1 MNRKTAQYQLT
12 KRFIS
17 IFLGV
22 LFVMNLFFFMAAST
36 FVYEFLENK
45 ATGVMSSLK
54 KESGQ
59 QIDWEYS
66 VDKFISEKDDDALI
80 VQTRVGE
87 TFYSKDSQKI
97 FKKLYH
103 GKSIPFLKPIIFSE
117 EGIYF
122 VKNQEFENF
131 NVQLAIS
138 AETAIELAFG
148 MLVIGLVLN
157 ALAVILG
164 GFLIY
169 WSVQKWSMKLSQ
181 MATEINQIN
190 SLGEEFLTVPND
202 PIEMTEVATSF
213 NQLLIEQR
221 EAMEREK
228 QFITN
233 ASHDLRTPVAAIRGH
248 VQLIRRRGEAHP
260 EIIPE
265 SVEFIDKE
273 SKRLE
278 KLSNQLLILEKQEMN
293 APKETIN
300 LSSILLHEVEKLA
313 VLYEREI
320 INNIE
325 SEIMF
330 ESYSGDM
337 EQLFQNII
345 ENGIKYSPKESVI
358 HVSLKEKQRQIIF
371 SVTDEGIGISE
382 DNKKQVFDRF
392 YRVDNARTSHIEGSG
407 IGLSIVKK
415 IVQRYKGEII
425 IEDNHPK
432 GTVFE
437 FYLPK
442 MK

>member
-1 MNRKTAQYQLT
+1 MNKKTAQYQLT
-12 KRFIS
+12 KQFIS

-22 LFVMNLFFFMAAST
+22 LFVMNLFFLMAAST

-45 ATGVMSSLK
+45 ATGVISSLK
-54 KESGQ
+54 KEAGQ
-59 QIDWEYS
+59 KTDWEYS
-66 VDKFISEKDDDALI
+66 VDKFISEKEDDALI
-80 VQTRVGE
+80 VQTAGGE

-103 GKSIPFLKPIIFSE
+103 GKAIPFLKPIIFSE
-117 EGIYF
+117 EGVYF
-122 VKNQEFENF
+122 VKNQEFEDF

-148 MLVIGLVLN
+148 MLIIGLVLN
-157 ALAVILG
+157 LFAVILG

-169 WSVQKWSMKLSQ
+169 WSVQKWSLKLSQ
-181 MATEINQIN
+181 MATEINEIN
-190 SLGEEFLTVPND
+190 SLGKKILTVPND

-213 NQLLIEQR
+213 NQLLVEQR

-228 QFITN
+228 QFVTN

-248 VQLIRRRGEAHP
+248 VQLIKRRGEAHP

-278 KLSNQLLILEKQEMN
+278 KLSNQLLILEKQEVN
-293 APKETIN
+293 TPKETIK
-300 LSSILLHEVEKLA
+300 LSSVLLHEVEKLTT
-313 VLYEREI
+313 LYEREI

-325 SEIMF
+325 PEIRIQA
-330 ESYSGDM
+330 YSGDM

-345 ENGIKYSPKESVI
+345 ENGIKYSPKESTI
-358 HVSLKEKQRQIIF
+358 HVSLKEKQGQIIF
-371 SVTDEGIGISE
+371 SVADEGMGISE
-382 DNKKQVFDRF
+382 ENKKRIFDRF
-392 YRVDNARTSHIEGSG
+392 YRVDNARTSDIEGSG

-415 IVQRYKGEII
+415 IIQRYEGRII
-425 IEDNHPK
+425 IEDNYPK
-432 GTVFE
+432 GTNFE

>member
-1 MNRKTAQYQLT
+1 MNKKTAQYQLT
-12 KRFIS
+12 KQFIS

-22 LFVMNLFFFMAAST
+22 LFVMNLFFLMAAST

-45 ATGVMSSLK
+45 ATGVISSLK

-59 QIDWEYS
+59 KTDWEYS
-66 VDKFISEKDDDALI
+66 VDKFISEKEDDALI
-80 VQTRVGE
+80 VQTAGGE

-103 GKSIPFLKPIIFSE
+103 GKAIPFLKPIIFSE
-117 EGIYF
+117 EGVYF
-122 VKNQEFENF
+122 VKNQEFEDF

-148 MLVIGLVLN
+148 MLIIGLVLN
-157 ALAVILG
+157 LFAVILG

-169 WSVQKWSMKLSQ
+169 WSVQKWSLKLSQ
-181 MATEINQIN
+181 MATEINEIN
-190 SLGEEFLTVPND
+190 SLGKKILTVPND

-213 NQLLIEQR
+213 NQLLVEQR

-228 QFITN
+228 QFVTN

-248 VQLIRRRGEAHP
+248 VQLIKRRGEAHP

-278 KLSNQLLILEKQEMN
+278 KLSNQLLILEKQEVN
-293 APKETIN
+293 TPKETIK
-300 LSSILLHEVEKLA
+300 LSSVLLHEVEKLTT
-313 VLYEREI
+313 LYEREI

-325 SEIMF
+325 PEIRIQA
-330 ESYSGDM
+330 YSGDM

-345 ENGIKYSPKESVI
+345 ENGIKYSPKESTI
-358 HVSLKEKQRQIIF
+358 HVSLKEKQGQIIF
-371 SVTDEGIGISE
+371 SVADEGMGISE
-382 DNKKQVFDRF
+382 ENKKRIFDRF
-392 YRVDNARTSHIEGSG
+392 YRVDNARTSNIEGSG

-415 IVQRYKGEII
+415 IIQRYEGRII
-425 IEDNHPK
+425 IEDNYPK
-432 GTVFE
+432 GTNFE

>member
-1 MNRKTAQYQLT
+1 MNKKTAQYQLT

-22 LFVMNLFFFMAAST
+22 LFVMNLFFLMAAST

-45 ATGVMSSLK
+45 ATGVISSLK
-54 KESGQ
+54 KEAGQ
-59 QIDWEYS
+59 KTDWEYS
-66 VDKFISEKDDDALI
+66 VDKFISEKEEDALI
-80 VQTRVGE
+80 VQTAGGE

-117 EGIYF
+117 EGVYF

-148 MLVIGLVLN
+148 MLIIGLVLN
-157 ALAVILG
+157 LFAVILG

-169 WSVQKWSMKLSQ
+169 WSVQKWSLKLSQ
-181 MATEINQIN
+181 MATEINEIN
-190 SLGEEFLTVPND
+190 SLGKKILTVPND

-213 NQLLIEQR
+213 NQLLVEQR

-228 QFITN
+228 QFVTN

-248 VQLIRRRGEAHP
+248 VQLIKRRGEAHP

-278 KLSNQLLILEKQEMN
+278 KLSNQLLILEKQEVN
-293 APKETIN
+293 TPKETIK
-300 LSSILLHEVEKLA
+300 LSSVLLHEVEKLTT
-313 VLYEREI
+313 LYEREI

-325 SEIMF
+325 PEIMIQA
-330 ESYSGDM
+330 YSGDM

-345 ENGIKYSPKESVI
+345 ENGIKYSPKESTI
-358 HVSLKEKQRQIIF
+358 HVSLKEKQGQIIF
-371 SVTDEGIGISE
+371 SVADEGMGISE
-382 DNKKQVFDRF
+382 ENKKRIFDRF
-392 YRVDNARTSHIEGSG
+392 YRVDNARTSDIEGSG

-415 IVQRYKGEII
+415 IIQRYEGRVI
-425 IEDNHPK
+425 IEDNYPK
-432 GTVFE
+432 GTNFE

>member
-1 MNRKTAQYQLT
+1 MNKKTAQYQLT

-17 IFLGV
+17 IFLVV
-22 LFVMNLFFFMAAST
+22 LFVMNLFFLMAAST

-45 ATGVMSSLK
+45 ATGVISSLK

-59 QIDWEYS
+59 KTDWEYS
-66 VDKFISEKDDDALI
+66 VDKFISEKEDDALI
-80 VQTRVGE
+80 VQTAGGE

-103 GKSIPFLKPIIFSE
+103 GKAIPFLKPIIFSE
-117 EGIYF
+117 EGVYF
-122 VKNQEFENF
+122 VKNQEFEDF

-148 MLVIGLVLN
+148 MLIIGLVLN
-157 ALAVILG
+157 LFAVILG

-169 WSVQKWSMKLSQ
+169 WSVQKWSLKLSQ
-181 MATEINQIN
+181 MATEINEIN
-190 SLGEEFLTVPND
+190 SLGKKILTVPND

-213 NQLLIEQR
+213 NQLLVEQR

-228 QFITN
+228 QFVTN

-248 VQLIRRRGEAHP
+248 VQLIKRRGEAHP

-278 KLSNQLLILEKQEMN
+278 KLSNQLLILEKQEVN
-293 APKETIN
+293 TPKETIK
-300 LSSILLHEVEKLA
+300 LSSVLLHEVEKLTT
-313 VLYEREI
+313 LYEREI

-325 SEIMF
+325 PEIRIQA
-330 ESYSGDM
+330 YSGDM

-345 ENGIKYSPKESVI
+345 ENGIKYSPKESTI
-358 HVSLKEKQRQIIF
+358 HVSLKEKQGQIIF
-371 SVTDEGIGISE
+371 SVADEGMGISE
-382 DNKKQVFDRF
+382 ENKKRIFDRF
-392 YRVDNARTSHIEGSG
+392 YRVDNARTSDIEGSG

-415 IVQRYKGEII
+415 IIQRYEGRII
-425 IEDNHPK
+425 IEDNYPK
-432 GTVFE
+432 GTNFE

>member
-1 MNRKTAQYQLT
+1 MNKKTAQYQLT
-12 KRFIS
+12 KQFIS

-22 LFVMNLFFFMAAST
+22 LFVMNLFFLMAAST

-45 ATGVMSSLK
+45 ATGVISSLK
-54 KESGQ
+54 KEAGQ
-59 QIDWEYS
+59 KTDWEYS
-66 VDKFISEKDDDALI
+66 VDKFISEKEEDALI
-80 VQTRVGE
+80 VQTAGGE

-117 EGIYF
+117 EGVYF
-122 VKNQEFENF
+122 VKNQEFEDF

-148 MLVIGLVLN
+148 MLIIGLVLN
-157 ALAVILG
+157 LFAVILG

-169 WSVQKWSMKLSQ
+169 WSVQKWSLKLSQ
-181 MATEINQIN
+181 MATEINEIN
-190 SLGEEFLTVPND
+190 SLGKKILTVPND

-213 NQLLIEQR
+213 NQLLVEQR

-228 QFITN
+228 QFVTN

-248 VQLIRRRGEAHP
+248 VQLIKRRGEAHP

-278 KLSNQLLILEKQEMN
+278 KLSNQLLILEKQEVN
-293 APKETIN
+293 TPKETIK
-300 LSSILLHEVEKLA
+300 LSSVLLHEVEKLTT
-313 VLYEREI
+313 LYEREI

-325 SEIMF
+325 PEIRIQA
-330 ESYSGDM
+330 YSGDM

-345 ENGIKYSPKESVI
+345 ENGIKYSPKESTI
-358 HVSLKEKQRQIIF
+358 HVSLKEKQGQIIF
-371 SVTDEGIGISE
+371 SVADEGMGISE
-382 DNKKQVFDRF
+382 ENKKRIFDRF
-392 YRVDNARTSHIEGSG
+392 YRVDNARTSDIEGSG

-415 IVQRYKGEII
+415 IIQRYEGRII
-425 IEDNHPK
+425 IEDNYPK
-432 GTVFE
+432 GTNFE

>member
-1 MNRKTAQYQLT
+1 MNKKTAQYQLT
-12 KRFIS
+12 KQFIS

-22 LFVMNLFFFMAAST
+22 LFVMNLFFLMAAST

-45 ATGVMSSLK
+45 ATGVISSLK
-54 KESGQ
+54 KEAGQ
-59 QIDWEYS
+59 KTDWEYS
-66 VDKFISEKDDDALI
+66 VDKFISEKEEDALI
-80 VQTRVGE
+80 VQTAGGE

-103 GKSIPFLKPIIFSE
+103 GKAIPFLKPIIFSE
-117 EGIYF
+117 EGVYF
-122 VKNQEFENF
+122 VKNQEFEDF

-148 MLVIGLVLN
+148 MLIIGLVLN
-157 ALAVILG
+157 LFAVILG

-169 WSVQKWSMKLSQ
+169 WSVQKWSLKLSQ
-181 MATEINQIN
+181 MATEINEIN
-190 SLGEEFLTVPND
+190 SLGKKILTVPND

-213 NQLLIEQR
+213 NQLLVEQR

-228 QFITN
+228 QFVTN

-248 VQLIRRRGEAHP
+248 VQLIKRRGEAHP

-278 KLSNQLLILEKQEMN
+278 KLSNQLLILEKQEVN
-293 APKETIN
+293 TPKETIK
-300 LSSILLHEVEKLA
+300 LSSVLLHEVEKLTT
-313 VLYEREI
+313 LYEREI

-325 SEIMF
+325 PEIRIQA
-330 ESYSGDM
+330 YSGDM

-345 ENGIKYSPKESVI
+345 ENGIKYSPKESTI
-358 HVSLKEKQRQIIF
+358 HVSLKEKQGQIIF
-371 SVTDEGIGISE
+371 SVADEGMGISE
-382 DNKKQVFDRF
+382 ENKKRIFDRF
-392 YRVDNARTSHIEGSG
+392 YRVDNARTSDIEGSG

-415 IVQRYKGEII
+415 IIQRYEGRVI
-425 IEDNHPK
+425 IEDNYPK
-432 GTVFE
+432 GTNFE